1 MRVPPASKAGATL
14 PIVKATFAL
23 IDGLEKLSL
32 RPETRLKL
40 RKTREDL
47 DEQIKKEAEAEKKE
61 EAEIDK
67 LAQKRR
73 AVEERVSKL
82 SAAEQRKQ
90 LERDRKRQM
99 RKTSKVVKK

>member
-1 MRVPPASKAGATL
+1 MRYATATATAPATAPAPAT
-14 PIVKATFAL
+14 ATA
-23 IDGLEKLSL
+23 
-32 RPETRLKL
+32 
-40 RKTREDL
+40 
-47 DEQIKKEAEAEKKE
+47 QEAEAEKKE

>member
-23 IDGLEKLSL
+23 IDSLEKLSL

-47 DEQIKKEAEAEKKE
+47 DEQIHATE
-61 EAEIDK
+61 
-67 LAQKRR
+67 
-73 AVEERVSKL
+73 
-82 SAAEQRKQ
+82 
-90 LERDRKRQM
+90 
-99 RKTSKVVKK
+99 VKD